1 MRTGERM
8 PVHDASAPLDGAR
21 AKIQP

>member
-1 MRTGERM
+1 MRTGEWL